1 MKNCVTCGKGPLKS
15 AEIELCREVAG
26 HVFTATIP
34 ATVCEACG
42 EEYTAGEDLGRFERT
57 IARTLLDAGETS
69 GEAFKFAR
77 KAMGIRAADLAQIL
91 GVTPETVSR
100 WETGVHPID
109 PMALAL
115 LALLAR
121 DAAAGSTST
130 LEALK
135 ARAEPKPLAKRVAL
149 KLAS

>member
-1 MKNCVTCGKGPLKS
+1 MKNCVTCGKGPLKL
-15 AEIELCREVAG
+15 AEIEFHREVAG

-34 ATVCEACG
+34 ANVCEACG
-42 EEYTAGEDLGRFERT
+42 EEYVAGEDLGRFERT
-57 IARTLLDAGETS
+57 IARTLLDAGEAS

-77 KAMGIRAADLAQIL
+77 KAMGLREVDLAQVL

-109 PMALAL
+109 PMALAV
-115 LALLAR
+115 LALLVQ
-121 DAAAGSTST
+121 DAVAGSTTT

-135 ARAEPKPLAKRVAL
+135 ARAKPKPLAKRVTL